1 MAIVYAVNEK
11 PSADEFAALLRA
23 SEFNRPLDYPNRVE
37 AMIRNADAFVTA
49 REGGVLVGVVR
60 GLSDFACYALVT
72 ELAVAVGYK
81 RRGVGRELLRLFR
94 EQVGDECAVIL
105 HSSEEGHA
113 FYERLGWDLLV
124 RAWRLP
130 RAR

>member
-1 MAIVYAVNEK
+1 MAVVYAVNEK
-11 PSADEFAALLRA
+11 PSAAEFAALLRA
-23 SEFNRPLDYPNRVE
+23 SGFNRPLDDPDRVE
-37 AMIRNADAFVTA
+37 GMIRNADAFVTA
-49 REGGVLVGVVR
+49 REDGVLVGVVR

-72 ELAVAVGYK
+72 ELAVASGYK

-94 EQVGDECAVIL
+94 ERVGDECAVIL

-113 FYERLGWDLLV
+113 FYGHLGWDLLV